1 MSQRSNTTAIP
12 ISPQAPASQRK
23 RDASGTKHIYIEHIM
38 FFPRYPDQQKRSI
51 AISKFRDAWL
61 RHIANEILGVCT
73 HYSGYAQLFMNIRDR
88 RSRNW
93 RHEVCFQ
100 RANIYLAKHTLV
112 CLLFYLSRPILSFSL
127 SLHPPLDSTPLLFG
141 MKSRKCSITFYYW
154 SHVSRYSLILTTI
167 NWVT

>member
-38 FFPRYPDQQKRSI
+38 FFPRYPDQQKRST

-73 HYSGYAQLFMNIRDR
+73 HYSGYAQPFMNIRDR

-93 RHEVCFQ
+93 RHEVCLQ
-100 RANIYLAKHTLV
+100 RANIYLAKHTLTV
-112 CLLFYLSRPILSFSL
+112 SSLLPFSSHSLFLSLYILLSIVRRYYSEWRAGNARSL
-127 SLHPPLDSTPLLFG
+127 STTDPTYHVTH
-141 MKSRKCSITFYYW
+141 W
-154 SHVSRYSLILTTI
+154 SWRL
-167 NWVT
+167 